1 MSIENTHIWRLAKK
15 GLSQRQI
22 AKSLGITRYRVAQ
35 AGEPPRA
42 ELEEDLFGLPQNIPP
57 KITRTDAVTLLVELA
72 TRPQGVKFSEM
83 VPVFGDLFGY
93 VVGENGGSVRINMTD
108 RQRDYLTATV
118 KAAAMSAG
126 KVALI
131 VPEWMPRQAPLAAY
145 QALIEAAN
153 ALNEAAQESLVSFI
167 ADFPEAA
174 DRPALVM
181 QELLSIA
188 FRGVSREPVETRCR
202 RNLSVA
208 EQLEERGTGSARPVC
223 ERPSEVIADTELE
236 TICT

>member
-1 MSIENTHIWRLAKK
+1 MDNEKIWELIRE
-15 GLSQRQI
+15 GQSQRQI
-22 AKSLGITRYRVAQ
+22 SAALNISRYRVAQ
-35 AGEPPRA
+35 AGHPPKT
-42 ELEEDLFGLPQNIPP
+42 ELAEDLFGLPQNIPS
-57 KITRTDAVTLLVELA
+57 KITRIDAVSLFVELA

-93 VVGENGGSVRINMTD
+93 VVGESGASVRINMTD

-118 KAAAMSAG
+118 KAAAMSTG

-153 ALNEAAQESLVSFI
+153 ALNEAAQEALVSFI

-223 ERPSEVIADTELE
+223 ERPSEIIADTELE